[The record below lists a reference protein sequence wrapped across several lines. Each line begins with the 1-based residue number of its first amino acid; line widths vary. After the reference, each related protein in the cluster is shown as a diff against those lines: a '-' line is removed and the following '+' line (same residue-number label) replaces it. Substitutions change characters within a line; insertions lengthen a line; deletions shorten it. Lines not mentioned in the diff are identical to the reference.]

1 MTEEYQEYLK
11 KKEINT
17 IINGV
22 LSKFP
27 LLGVTVSKLGFEPR
41 DLCKTAATDGQKVYW
56 SEAFMERL
64 SFDQKVFVFAHEIMH
79 VAFKH
84 IERRT
89 SDKNNKIWNIATDA
103 VINARLLAE
112 GLPKVDGLVDIPEA
126 IDKSAE
132 EMYQMLEN
140 QTQDQAPNGQGGGSG
155 EENESDQGNSSSSNV
170 GHDDHDIWDEVIKR
184 LEESAGESSQDDDT
198 SENSEDGNGNA
209 GEESDEDV
217 DDFEKNFSDKN
228 KTLKEEKAK
237 EIISKLRQRTNKD
250 LSDPDVKLGQIGIA
264 KAVVKWK
271 TILRREIDNEEFR
284 YTYRRSDED
293 NDFQARGEMIDV
305 YDHPMTEC
313 LLDTSGSVS
322 ANTIRN
328 FLRQLK
334 PLLRESKLK
343 VACFDDDFYGFTEIK
358 RDQDIETF
366 RIQGRGGTDFD
377 LALSSFSSDSDGVI
391 NKIIFT
397 DGYDIVSDTEFN
409 RKLKNVIWLVYGN
422 KSFNPCV
429 GKVIFIDE
437 KSLRYL
443 AGSSLEEL
451 SQE

>member
-1 MTEEYQEYLK
+1 M
-11 KKEINT
+11 
-17 IINGV
+17 
-22 LSKFP
+22 
-27 LLGVTVSKLGFEPR
+27 LLELR
-41 DLCKTAATDGQKVYW
+41 
-56 SEAFMERL
+56 
-64 SFDQKVFVFAHEIMH
+64 
-79 VAFKH
+79 
-84 IERRT
+84 
-89 SDKNNKIWNIATDA
+89 
-103 VINARLLAE
+103 
-112 GLPKVDGLVDIPEA
+112 
-126 IDKSAE
+126 
-132 EMYQMLEN
+132 
-140 QTQDQAPNGQGGGSG
+140 GGGSG

-184 LEESAGESSQDDDT
+184 LEESAGESSQEDDA
-198 SENSEDGNGNA
+198 SENSENGNGNA
-209 GEESDEDV
+209 GEESDEDS
-217 DDFEKNFSDKN
+217 DNFEKNFSDKN

-313 LLDTSGSVS
+313 LLDTSGSVDD
-322 ANTIRN
+322 NTVRN

-366 RIQGRGGTDFD
+366 RIRGRGGTDFD

-397 DGYDIVSDTEFN
+397 DGYDTVSDTEFN

-422 KSFNPCV
+422 KSFDPCV